1 MSINGIGRPRNWDI
15 SETTSDPNY
24 RPNMKACS
32 HWRHKAERSCER
44 HLKAM
49 RLEFGKLA
57 LRHGILVSD
66 ARLMLMNGVQ
76 P

>member
-1 MSINGIGRPRNWDI
+1 MSINGVGRPRNWNLTG
-15 SETTSDPNY
+15 EV
-24 RPNMKACS
+24 PNMRAS
-32 HWRHKAERSCER
+32 NHWRHKAEIACER

-66 ARLMLMNGVQ
+66 ARLMLMNGEQ

>member
-1 MSINGIGRPRNWDI
+1 MSINGIGRPRNWNL
-15 SETTSDPNY
+15 SEETTDPNY
-24 RPNMKACS
+24 RPNMKASS
-32 HWRHKAERSCER
+32 HWRNRAEIACER

-57 LRHGILVSD
+57 LKHGILVSD
-66 ARLMLMNGVQ
+66 ARLMLMNGEQ